1 MNVALVKLSALGD
14 IVHALPVAA
23 ALRTLQPSW
32 RLTWIV
38 ERRHARLLRDHPALD
53 DLVVVDTRSWRSAR
67 GPAELART
75 VRELGALGRRLRAAR
90 YDAVV
95 DLQGLVKS
103 GLLARVTGARMRIG
117 FATRECRE
125 RLNALFTNRHVT
137 PPPSAHHVVEQYL
150 ALLSPLGAATAT
162 ALPVEFHL
170 PSDPAAE
177 SAVEEFFEGSRLKS
191 SDRVVVLNPG
201 AGRPEKRWPASR
213 FAELARRL
221 ADEDIGRVIVAWGP
235 GEFDVA
241 RTIADGGPTLLAPRT
256 DLDGLVALLRRASV
270 VVAGDTGP
278 LHVAAALGVPCVG
291 LYGPTPSV
299 RNAPWGKVHRTLHG
313 RDGTMA
319 TIDTGSVLG
328 AVREL
333 VW

>member
-67 GPAELART
+67 GPAALART

-137 PPPSAHHVVEQYL
+137 PPPSAQHVIEQYL
-150 ALLSPLGAATAT
+150 ALLSPLGATAT
-162 ALPVEFHL
+162 ALPVAFHL

-177 SAVEEFFEGSRLKS
+177 NAVEEFFDGARLKS
-191 SDRVVVLNPG
+191 RDRVVVLNPG

-213 FAELARRL
+213 FADLARRL
-221 ADEDIGRVIVAWGP
+221 ADEDVGRVIVAWGP
-235 GEFDVA
+235 GEFDIA
-241 RTIADGGPTLLAPRT
+241 RTIADGGPTP
-256 DLDGLVALLRRASV
+256 
-270 VVAGDTGP
+270 P
-278 LHVAAALGVPCVG
+278 
-291 LYGPTPSV
+291 V
-299 RNAPWGKVHRTLHG
+299 RNAPWGKVHKTLHG
-313 RDGTMA
+313 GDGTMA
-319 TIDTGSVLG
+319 TIDPGSVLG

-333 VW
+333 VS